1 MESRESLLRAGT
13 LEIDHIKR
21 SARRA
26 GDRLN
31 CYPRNSTSFRLVP
44 MSARSPVDP
53 DEANA
58 KRASSYCNS
67 GSMLFCLYA
76 SKKVVSVSNGSKLS
90 R

>member
-1 MESRESLLRAGT
+1 MESRESLPRAGS
-13 LEIDHIKR
+13 LEIDLIKR
-21 SARRA
+21 SVGRA

-31 CYPRNSTSFRLVP
+31 CHPGNSTSFRLVP
-44 MSARSPVDP
+44 MSARSSADSG
-53 DEANA
+53 EANA
-58 KRASSYCNS
+58 KGASIYCNS